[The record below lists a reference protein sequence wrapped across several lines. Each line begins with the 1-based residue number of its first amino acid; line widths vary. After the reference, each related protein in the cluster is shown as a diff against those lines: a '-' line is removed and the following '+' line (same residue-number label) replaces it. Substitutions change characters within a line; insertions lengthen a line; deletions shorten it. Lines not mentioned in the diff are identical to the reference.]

1 MKSMP
6 KMIASLIVISVLTAG
21 CSLLAGGNANSQTAQ
36 ETAVANTVV
45 ALQNVLSINSNPTL
59 PAESITPTPQILPTY
74 TAIASIQ
81 PTTAPEYVPVAT
93 TEPQFRITDI
103 QDITVPDNSVY
114 KPGDTFTKIW
124 QLTNGGSAT
133 WSSDFKLVFVNGD
146 LMGATTVTLG
156 HTVAPNQ
163 TVDVSVNLVAPATDG
178 TYQGNF
184 MLQTN
189 SGNSFGFGAAADQAF
204 WVKII
209 VRHNFQVTAAT
220 VNASPSTYT
229 GACPANISL
238 SASITSTGAG
248 TVTYYFVTSAG
259 NSSTS
264 SITFGNAEI
273 ITSTAI
279 SWPVTSSG
287 SLTVHVY
294 IDAPNHQD
302 FSPITIPVTCTP

>member
-1 MKSMP
+1 MKSMT

-178 TYQGNF
+178 TYQGSECFTLHLHRCLPCEHQPFRQHHGNWSWNRDLLLCHLCRQF
-184 MLQTN
+184 QHLQ
-189 SGNSFGFGAAADQAF
+189 
-204 WVKII
+204 
-209 VRHNFQVTAAT
+209 HN
-220 VNASPSTYT
+220 
-229 GACPANISL
+229 L
-238 SASITSTGAG
+238 
-248 TVTYYFVTSAG
+248 
-259 NSSTS
+259 
-264 SITFGNAEI
+264 
-273 ITSTAI
+273 
-279 SWPVTSSG
+279 W
-287 SLTVHVY
+287 
-294 IDAPNHQD
+294 
-302 FSPITIPVTCTP
+302 